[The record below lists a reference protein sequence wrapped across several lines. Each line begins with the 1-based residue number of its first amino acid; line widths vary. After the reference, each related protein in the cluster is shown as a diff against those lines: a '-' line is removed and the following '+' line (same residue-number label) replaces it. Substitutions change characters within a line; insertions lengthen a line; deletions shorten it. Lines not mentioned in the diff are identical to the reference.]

1 MQEEESLV
9 RAAQAGNQDAFRML
23 VERHRL
29 PVLYTAHILM
39 RDPLLAEDVAQEA
52 WLNAWRALAQFDL
65 HYAFRPWIL
74 RIVTNC
80 CRKDLRRWRPTHT
93 TLDDLDEDAL
103 PLDADDALAGMLRQE
118 EAAALARAIA
128 SLPEAQ
134 QRILELRYQADLEL
148 GEIATV
154 LDLPLGTVKSRLHR
168 ALAMLR
174 HHYTRKRRANPSS
187 NETLLEE
194 IR

>member
-1 MQEEESLV
+1 
-9 RAAQAGNQDAFRML
+9 
-23 VERHRL
+23 
-29 PVLYTAHILM
+29 M

-80 CRKDLRRWRPTHT
+80 CRKDLRRWRPTQT

-118 EAAALARAIA
+118 EAAALASAIA

-168 ALAMLR
+168 ALTMLR
-174 HHYTRKRRANPSS
+174 QHYTRTRRANPSS